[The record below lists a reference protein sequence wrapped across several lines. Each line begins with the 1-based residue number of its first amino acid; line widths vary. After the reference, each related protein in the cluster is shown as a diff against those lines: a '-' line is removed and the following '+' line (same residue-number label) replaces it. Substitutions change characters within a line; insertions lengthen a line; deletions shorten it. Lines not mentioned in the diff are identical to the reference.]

1 MDLKEAYEV
10 SERQLDLYNYA
21 AEGELTVTITLR
33 EYRELV
39 TDKTSMAMRMA
50 DMQARLDAVTEDNRR
65 LMGTDDESLGVVG

>member
-1 MDLKEAYEV
+1 MDLKEAYGV
-10 SERQLDLYNYA
+10 SKRQLDLYNYA

-39 TDKTSMAMRMA
+39 ADKTSMAMQMA

>member
-1 MDLKEAYEV
+1 MDLKEAYGV

-21 AEGELTVTITLR
+21 AGGELTVTITLR

-39 TDKTSMAMRMA
+39 ADKTSMAMRMA